1 MLNLVLAKQTTKKFI
16 GLNIV
21 YFVFFFG
28 LYTLVDSFNMSYA
41 EMGQTFG
48 WYLPVINIG
57 LNLIMAFLS
66 MAMMGLT
73 SAQFDFSGKE
83 SKGSNLTFASV
94 FFGIL
99 TYGCTP
105 CVISFFASLGIAFSV
120 IALPLAGL
128 PYKFISLA
136 LLIIGLLWVIRSIKH
151 TTCNVDF
158 SKTNSIKKPRF

>member
-1 MLNLVLAKQTTKKFI
+1 MLKLVLAKQTTKKFI
-16 GLNIV
+16 GLNLI

-41 EMGQTFG
+41 EMNQTFG
-48 WYLPVINIG
+48 WYLPVLNIG
-57 LNLIMAFLS
+57 LNMIMALLS

-73 SAQFDFSGKE
+73 TAQFDFSGKE
-83 SKGSNLTFASV
+83 SKGSNLTIASV

-105 CVISFFASLGIAFSV
+105 CVISFFGSLGIAFSV
-120 IALPLAGL
+120 IALPFAGL

-136 LLIIGLLWVIRSIKH
+136 ILLIGLLWVIQ
-151 TTCNVDF
+151 
-158 SKTNSIKKPRF
+158 SIKKTTCSVDLTKKTQIEKPRL

>member
-1 MLNLVLAKQTTKKFI
+1 MLEMVLAKQTSKKFI
-16 GLNIV
+16 GLNAV
-21 YFVFFFG
+21 YFIFFFG
-28 LYTLVDSFNMSYA
+28 LYILVDSFNMSYA
-41 EMGQTFG
+41 EMNQQFG
-48 WYLPVINIG
+48 VGLVIANISINI
-57 LNLIMAFLS
+57 IMALLS

-73 SAQFDFSGKE
+73 SAQFDFTGRE

-94 FFGIL
+94 LFGIL

-136 LLIIGLLWVIRSIKH
+136 LLILGLVWVVYSIKN
-151 TTCNVDF
+151 TTCKVNY
-158 SKTNSIKKPRF
+158 KNTK

>member
-1 MLNLVLAKQTTKKFI
+1 MLEMVLAKQTSKKFI
-16 GLNIV
+16 GLNVV

-28 LYTLVDSFNMSYA
+28 LYILVDSFNMSYA
-41 EMGQTFG
+41 EMNQQFG
-48 WYLPVINIG
+48 VGLVVANIAINV
-57 LNLIMAFLS
+57 IMALLS

-73 SAQFDFSGKE
+73 SAQFDFSGRE

-94 FFGIL
+94 LFGIL

-136 LLIIGLLWVIRSIKH
+136 LLIIGLVWVVYSIKN
-151 TTCNVDF
+151 TTCKIKSRPVDKQ
-158 SKTNSIKKPRF
+158 SS